1 MLDTLINTTPINVIL
16 NTEKVFNHTNIQ
28 KKPMKENSKDY
39 KFCIKLALDNAKKRI
54 NLLDN
59 SDKDCIIE
67 EYKEWINDGL
77 NKHTVLL
84 LRDDPII

>member
-1 MLDTLINTTPINVIL
+1 M
-16 NTEKVFNHTNIQ
+16 Q
-28 KKPMKENSKDY
+28 ENSKDHEFY
-39 KFCIKLALDNAKKRI
+39 IKLALDNAKKRI

-59 SDKDCIIE
+59 QNKKCVMD

-84 LRDDPII
+84 LREDPII